1 MQILI
6 SCAKTMGQA
15 AHAPSAIT
23 LPAFLPEAE
32 RAARC
37 LMTLDAATLG
47 GMLRVNASL
56 AAANARRYAAFFD
69 DSTPVVPALWAYT
82 GIVFQQIDAASLSR
96 ADVAWAQ
103 QHLFITSFLYGL
115 LRPCDGIRPYRLEG
129 DAQLPCDDGLNRF
142 KHWQP
147 LLTDHLIAAAK
158 ADDGVVV
165 NLASSE
171 MKRLF
176 DWRRV
181 CREVHVVTPD
191 FRTIDG
197 DRERSVV
204 VYTKMSRGQM
214 TRHLIQ
220 QRATDTS
227 HLADFM
233 PDIEGAA
240 VVTRLM

>member
-96 ADVAWAQ
+96 APSA
-103 QHLFITSFLYGL
+103 LYAVSRSERLTRMAL
-115 LRPCDGIRPYRLEG
+115 L
-129 DAQLPCDDGLNRF
+129 
-142 KHWQP
+142 
-147 LLTDHLIAAAK
+147 
-158 ADDGVVV
+158 
-165 NLASSE
+165 S
-171 MKRLF
+171 
-176 DWRRV
+176 RR
-181 CREVHVVTPD
+181 
-191 FRTIDG
+191 
-197 DRERSVV
+197 
-204 VYTKMSRGQM
+204 
-214 TRHLIQ
+214 
-220 QRATDTS
+220 
-227 HLADFM
+227 
-233 PDIEGAA
+233 
-240 VVTRLM
+240 

>member
-1 MQILI
+1 M
-6 SCAKTMGQA
+6 
-15 AHAPSAIT
+15 
-23 LPAFLPEAE
+23 
-32 RAARC
+32 AR
-37 LMTLDAATLG
+37 
-47 GMLRVNASL
+47 
-56 AAANARRYAAFFD
+56 
-69 DSTPVVPALWAYT
+69 
-82 GIVFQQIDAASLSR
+82 
-96 ADVAWAQ
+96 AQ

-158 ADDGVVV
+158 ADDGVLV

-220 QRATDTS
+220 QRATDTR